1 MAAIFLN
8 SETRR
13 VRWISCVARPGFLS
27 ILRHSASNL
36 VSLSARHTRRS
47 AFTTRLSCISL
58 PHAPAGGWV
67 VGAVAA
73 VGWGF
78 QMSGVR
84 RRRVFPAWWVGW
96 EVGEGRAYRKA
107 PRITNRCNKWKSPFV
122 KTAFLPVVAFPG
134 RPPNIEGRPPTSVWR
149 H

>member
-96 EVGEGRAYRKA
+96 EVGEGA
-107 PRITNRCNKWKSPFV
+107 PTERRPELQIDVTNGSRHLLRPRFCPLSH
-122 KTAFLPVVAFPG
+122 FPG
-134 RPPNIEGRPPTSVWR
+134 ARRT
-149 H
+149 